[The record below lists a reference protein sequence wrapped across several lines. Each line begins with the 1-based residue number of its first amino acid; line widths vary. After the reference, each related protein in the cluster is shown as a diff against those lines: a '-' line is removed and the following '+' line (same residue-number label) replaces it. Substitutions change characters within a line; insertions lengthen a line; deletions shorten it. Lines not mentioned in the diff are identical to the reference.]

1 MTVPSIVVGLDETP
15 AAAAA
20 ARFAV
25 DEGRAR
31 GWPVTAVLC
40 WAYPGQHGEGPVEPP
55 PGGGD
60 RPRSPVLDRLL
71 RDALGSRVDEVARTV
86 DEVDFAVS
94 GLLHHVAAG
103 DLLVLGPS
111 RPGLAHGLV
120 SGSVTQRCLRRSPC
134 PVAVVHDGPV
144 PPPERVVVGVDGS
157 GPSQAALHWG
167 LAEGRAR
174 GLPVHL
180 LHAWEVP
187 ILAAAVP
194 LDPLDPAHRRAARA
208 ELDRIVSALPPSAGD
223 IDTEPVLVEGP
234 VTDALLERSE
244 RGDLVVVGTRGLGG
258 VAALLL
264 GSTAQRLSQ
273 LAPAPVVLVPEP

>member
-1 MTVPSIVVGLDETP
+1 MERIVVGVDETP

-25 DEGRAR
+25 EEGRAR

-40 WAYPGQHGEGPVEPP
+40 WAYPGRHGEGPGEPSP
-55 PGGGD
+55 DGGD
-60 RPRSPVLDRLL
+60 RPRSPALDRLL

-94 GLLHHVAAG
+94 GLLHHVDAG

-111 RPGLAHGLV
+111 RAGLTHGLV
-120 SGSVTQRCLRRSPC
+120 SGSVTQRCLRRTPC
-134 PVAVVHDGPV
+134 PVAVVHDGAV
-144 PPPERVVVGVDGS
+144 PPPQRVVVGVDGS
-157 GPSQAALHWG
+157 APSEGALRWA

-180 LHAWEVP
+180 VHAWEVP
-187 ILAAAVP
+187 ILAAPVL
-194 LDPLDPAHRRAARA
+194 LDPRDPVHRDAARA
-208 ELDRIVSALPPSAGD
+208 ELDRIVGALPPSAGD
-223 IDTEPVLVEGP
+223 VHVEPVLVEGP
-234 VTDALLERSE
+234 PADVLLERSE
-244 RGDLVVVGTRGLGG
+244 QGDLVVVGTRGIGG

-264 GSTAQRLSQ
+264 GSTALRLSQ
-273 LAPAPVVLVPEP
+273 LAPGPVVLVPDP